1 MTATPAFVLNGRLEI
16 LSETSWGLRCT
27 HRSTPTRSG
36 PPTLPGSSS
45 WILTQPSSRQLSDL
59 IGELSIRSA
68 EFRIRW
74 PAHDVRIHTTGVKL
88 LHHPVVGDLEL
99 PFETFPQGADPSQ
112 SLLTYTAE
120 PGSASHDA
128 LNLLASW
135 AAPTGAP
142 EQAPSTNNPREG

>member
-1 MTATPAFVLNGRLEI
+1 M
-16 LSETSWGLRCT
+16 
-27 HRSTPTRSG
+27 
-36 PPTLPGSSS
+36 
-45 WILTQPSSRQLSDL
+45 
-59 IGELSIRSA
+59 
-68 EFRIRW
+68 
-74 PAHDVRIHTTGVKL
+74 
-88 LHHPVVGDLEL
+88 GDLEL